1 MTTNPIKTL
10 IDLGPE
16 LQRLMGA
23 ATATPWGNRG
33 KLSDRIVGPDE
44 KTIAEFV
51 SQALGKNG
59 DEQDEANAVFCT
71 FIVNNT
77 QTILA
82 AIEALKRADVVMVDR
97 NTVLEEAAK
106 VHEPSCSCPHPC
118 DDYWIWPSSCH
129 KKAAAVIRAL
139 KTAPPASPAPVDDGE
154 RVRAAKIEAF
164 DEALSIA
171 EGSYSYGE
179 QQNEIIAGIRAALA
193 AINGEK

>member
-82 AIEALKRADVVMVDR
+82 AIEALKTTHRR
-97 NTVLEEAAK
+97 
-106 VHEPSCSCPHPC
+106 
-118 DDYWIWPSSCH
+118 
-129 KKAAAVIRAL
+129 
-139 KTAPPASPAPVDDGE
+139 
-154 RVRAAKIEAF
+154 
-164 DEALSIA
+164 
-171 EGSYSYGE
+171 
-179 QQNEIIAGIRAALA
+179 ALA
-193 AINGEK
+193 ALDALFASLQQRAFAGQL